1 MCSRTPYM
9 FSMFEDV
16 WKEKE
21 YLTLMHNNLFI
32 LQWILYCRSIQ
43 DQIMHKS
50 NTSNIYNLQKVMASV
65 VQDFIL

>member
-1 MCSRTPYM
+1 M

-21 YLTLMHNNLFI
+21 YLTLMHNNPFI

-43 DQIMHKS
+43 DQIMHES

-65 VQDFIL
+65 VQDF